1 MYIKSFFKIVSF
13 VVTPFLILN
22 SLNANPPLSQKS
34 VAITQI
40 AEHPAAD
47 AVREGI
53 LAALKDSGYKDGKD
67 FKIYFENAHGSPV
80 TAAQIANKFV
90 SLNPSVLV
98 PISTTSAQAIVKA
111 DKSHNIPIVF
121 AAVTDPIAA
130 GLVSNLERPGGHI
143 TGITDAT
150 PVKRQ
155 MELFTKILP
164 NMKKIGILYNPGDNS
179 SLTPVKE
186 AKEVCKQLKI
196 SVVEASAF
204 KTSDVPTAMKQLAG
218 RGVDAVFVPLDN
230 TVLAAMDAVL
240 KIGFEHNTPVFSS
253 DSDSVSQGVLASSG
267 YTHFDTGFA
276 AGMLVVKV
284 LEGTNPGDIPVGN
297 AEDLNVYVNTRS
309 AQLLGIDIP
318 DDILKEA
325 KRL

>member
-1 MYIKSFFKIVSF
+1 MYIKSFFKVVSF
-13 VVTPFLILN
+13 AVTSFIFSNFLEA
-22 SLNANPPLSQKS
+22 SPPSPQKS

-47 AVREGI
+47 AVRQGI
-53 LAALKDSGYKDGKD
+53 IAALKESGYADGND

-80 TAAQIANKFV
+80 TAAQIASKFV

-98 PISTTSAQAIVKA
+98 PITTTSAQAIVKA
-111 DKSHNIPIVF
+111 DKSHKIPIVF
-121 AAVTDPIAA
+121 AAVTDPISA
-130 GLVSNLERPGGHI
+130 GMVKDLQHPGAHI

-155 MELFTKILP
+155 IELFTKILP
-164 NMKKIGILYNPGDNS
+164 NMKRLGIIYNPGDNS

-186 AKEVCKQLKI
+186 AKRICKQLNI
-196 SVVEASAF
+196 IVEEASAF

-218 RGVDAVFVPLDN
+218 KGVDAVFVPLDN

-240 KIGFEHNTPVFSS
+240 KIGLEHNTPVFSS
-253 DSDSVSQGVLASSG
+253 DSDSVAQGVLASTG
-267 YTHFDTGFA
+267 YTHFDTGYA
-276 AGMLVVKV
+276 AGQIVVKV
-284 LEGTNPGDIPVGN
+284 LDGANPGDIPVSS
-297 AEDLNVYVNTRS
+297 ASDMNVYVNTRT

-318 DDILKEA
+318 EDVLQQA